1 MFCRFAV
8 AMIFLTLFMT
18 NFNAQGKG
26 LEVKQ
31 GPEGKP
37 YLTYDGEP
45 LFAFGPA
52 DEARTIVEA
61 ADLERWAAWQKNHGM
76 NLIRAYPNSIP
87 LAAWGTPS
95 EHHPFLRSDDGEL
108 WDVDQFNDAYFAM
121 LHNNLTRLEELDI
134 IVHLQ
139 LWQIVFFKAG
149 ATRWEANYIN
159 PRNNV
164 NDWTNEFSIGRQYID
179 APADSR
185 AREHQREWVTHILDA
200 AKGRSNIM
208 IDVINELG
216 NEMGTMEW
224 AVEVVR
230 WIREWEEDN
239 DWHFLVGVDSEH
251 HYTPER
257 YGPYAHHFDIIML
270 NELQSPAHARQ
281 AFDNFQKPIVS
292 VRPSDGHNHREDYMF
307 LDESQVGPEHQ
318 TRYRTLCYRSMFS
331 NLQSIGCYWKTPI
344 DRADYRDMEYWPQYA
359 EALRAFW
366 DMIKDQ
372 WPALVVDDSIV
383 LSDTVTP
390 QAYGMRSPE
399 LHLIYLECGSHTWN
413 NTYEASEVL
422 LQAPDNLDSV
432 SLFHP
437 RTGELVAADFAR
449 DGDQV
454 RVNLPEFIDDIMVIL
469 RSN

>member
-8 AMIFLTLFMT
+8 VVIFIAAFMS
-18 NFNAQGKG
+18 NVNAQGNG
-26 LEVKQ
+26 LEIAQ

-52 DEARTIVEA
+52 DEARTLAGA
-61 ADLERWAAWQKNHGM
+61 ADLERWATWQKSHGM
-76 NLIRAYPNSIP
+76 NLIRAYPTSIP
-87 LAAWGTPS
+87 MVAWGTPCEQQPFHRS
-95 EHHPFLRSDDGEL
+95 EDEEL
-108 WDVDQFNDAYFAM
+108 WDVDRFNDAYFTM
-121 LHNNLTRLEELDI
+121 LRNNLARLEELDI

-159 PRNNV
+159 PQNNI
-164 NDWTNEFSIGRQYID
+164 NDWTNEFSRGRQYID

-185 AREHQREWVTHILDA
+185 AREHQREWVTRILDA
-200 AKGRSNIM
+200 VKGRKNIM

-216 NEMGTMEW
+216 NEMGTLEW

-230 WIREWEEDN
+230 WIREWEVEN

-257 YGPYAHHFDIIML
+257 FGPYAHHFDIIMF
-270 NELQSPAHARQ
+270 NELKSPAHARQ
-281 AFDNFQKPIVS
+281 AFDTFQKPIVS
-292 VRPSDGHNHREDYMF
+292 VRPSDGRNHREDYMF

-366 DMIKDQ
+366 NMIKDQ
-372 WPALVVDDSIV
+372 WPALVVDDSII
-383 LSDTVTP
+383 LSETVTP

-399 LHLIYLECGSHTWN
+399 LHLVYLECGSHTWN
-413 NTYEASEVL
+413 NTYAASQVV
-422 LQAPDNLDSV
+422 LQAPEYLGSV
-432 SLFHP
+432 SLFQP
-437 RTGELVAADFAR
+437 RTGELVDADFTQ

-454 RVNLPEFIDDIMVIL
+454 RVELPEFVDDIVVML